1 MLRGG
6 RLWLLVGCL
15 LCAPLHAQERPVIAS
30 PILTLD
36 QERLFEQTGVT
47 AIISTEVERRRSIL
61 AEENRRIEAELV
73 AEETALTEQRKTLP
87 AEEFRALAD
96 AFDKKV
102 QALRVEQDA
111 KAVALQRLQ
120 EEERQ
125 NFLRQMTP
133 VLAEIVRERG
143 ALLVIDRRAAIL
155 SADAIDI
162 TNEAIV
168 RMKAAIQ
175 APVPGSDT
183 TEPVDTP

>member
-15 LCAPLHAQERPVIAS
+15 LCAPLYAQERPVIAS

-111 KAVALQRLQ
+111 KAVALQR
-120 EEERQ
+120 
-125 NFLRQMTP
+125 
-133 VLAEIVRERG
+133 
-143 ALLVIDRRAAIL
+143 
-155 SADAIDI
+155 
-162 TNEAIV
+162 
-168 RMKAAIQ
+168 
-175 APVPGSDT
+175 
-183 TEPVDTP
+183 